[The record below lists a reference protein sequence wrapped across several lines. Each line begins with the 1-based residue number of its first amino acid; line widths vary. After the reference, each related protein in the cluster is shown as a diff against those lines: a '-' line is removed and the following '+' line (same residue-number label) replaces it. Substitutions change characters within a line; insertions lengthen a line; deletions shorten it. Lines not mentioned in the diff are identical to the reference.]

1 METETTMKQK
11 LDAEKSISKS
21 KSWTPVKTSSQVK
34 LDPDKS
40 VTESQ
45 CQSSF
50 LTSEYSRF
58 TSPKRRLY
66 VSSSSTPC
74 PKKLDS
80 GNIAGKFT
88 LIISLILC
96 IWRNFFKSHPIEIF
110 LF

>member
-1 METETTMKQK
+1 METETTKKQK

-40 VTESQ
+40 VTGSQ

-50 LTSEYSRF
+50 LTSEYSSF
-58 TSPKRRLY
+58 TSYKCRLY

-74 PKKLDS
+74 PKKFDS
-80 GNIAGKFT
+80 SNIAGKFT
-88 LIISLILC
+88 FIISLILC
-96 IWRNFFKSHPIEIF
+96 IWRNFFKSHPAEIF